1 MKKVLIIGLIF
12 ILIAGFAVNSFAEAP
27 SLDDPLAESA
37 EPTLEPTP
45 TPSPTP
51 APTMAVLETEIP
63 NQTEVP
69 TETPAITPEE
79 SAQPG
84 ITPKPGDKND
94 DSKKSEGNG
103 KVVFW
108 SIVSCAVGIW
118 IGIIIGA
125 VTWRKKSVFM
135 TDKEKKIIGRL

>member
-1 MKKVLIIGLIF
+1 MKKVLIFSLIF
-12 ILIAGFAVNSFAEAP
+12 VLIASFAALSFAEAP
-27 SLDDPLAESA
+27 STGDPLSESA
-37 EPTLEPTP
+37 EPTSEPTP

-51 APTMAVLETEIP
+51 APTMAVLETKPPKETAAP
-63 NQTEVP
+63 V
-69 TETPAITPEE
+69 ETPEITPEA

-94 DSKKSEGNG
+94 DSKKSENNG

-108 SIVSCAVGIW
+108 SIVSLAVGIW

-125 VTWRKKSVFM
+125 ITWRKKSVFM
-135 TDKEKKIIGRL
+135 SDKEKKIIGRL